1 MDDFYVIVAS
11 NGCTNM
17 FPDNRA
23 NCFKNTWE
31 NAFEMRE
38 RWGVALTEANFNYT
52 QTSVNSDF
60 GIEFDKISNYTHM
73 FGATIMFDGKDGISM
88 TKDLPFAPSQH
99 PTFDNWEDPILWF
112 TPSNRTIKIETNNV
126 FEISFKSHEDAK
138 LCGFNQIV
146 NRSRAQD
153 GDYKFVTLSTS
164 GLGKEK
170 FVVKN
175 ILCKY
180 LSRPYTVTKTIHMA
194 ADSLW
199 NTSNQRWTSAEEM
212 ITAVNRGFAK
222 IITTVYYNTDKR
234 ISLTFAKNITRA
246 KLLNGINFLFGFRH
260 VEFDIQGSG
269 ERTYKGEFFPQL
281 SRGISNMY
289 IYASVC
295 EPIRVGGVEV
305 PLLKSVWIDT
315 AREYQFGEVCNVVVK
330 NPMYIPVA
338 STSINSIEINVRTN
352 SGQFLPFFE
361 GAVTNLTLHFKKL
374 NG

>member
-1 MDDFYVIVAS
+1 
-11 NGCTNM
+11 
-17 FPDNRA
+17 
-23 NCFKNTWE
+23 
-31 NAFEMRE
+31 MRE

-73 FGATIMFDGKDGISM
+73 FGVTIMFDGKDGISM

-99 PTFDNWEDPILWF
+99 PTFDNWEDPMLWF
-112 TPSNRTIKIETNNV
+112 TPSDRTIKIETNNV

-199 NTSNQRWTSAEEM
+199 NTSNQR
-212 ITAVNRGFAK
+212 
-222 IITTVYYNTDKR
+222 
-234 ISLTFAKNITRA
+234 
-246 KLLNGINFLFGFRH
+246 
-260 VEFDIQGSG
+260 
-269 ERTYKGEFFPQL
+269 
-281 SRGISNMY
+281 
-289 IYASVC
+289 
-295 EPIRVGGVEV
+295 
-305 PLLKSVWIDT
+305 
-315 AREYQFGEVCNVVVK
+315 
-330 NPMYIPVA
+330 
-338 STSINSIEINVRTN
+338 
-352 SGQFLPFFE
+352 
-361 GAVTNLTLHFKKL
+361 
-374 NG
+374 